1 MSPREIV
8 APAYVVVRGRGR
20 VDVFADGVQ
29 VAQAAVMAGG
39 CYFAVRSSAGRW
51 IGHDWE
57 RITLEDFARRWHD
70 VA

>member
-1 MSPREIV
+1 MSPSEIV
-8 APAYVVVRGRGR
+8 APAYVVVMGRGR

-29 VAQAAVMAGG
+29 VAQAAAMAGG
-39 CYFAVRSSAGRW
+39 CYFAVLSSAGRW

-57 RITLEDFARRWHD
+57 RITLEDWARRWQH